1 MPSRKRTK
9 GKERKAKKAEVAAES
24 HRRKWLGWA
33 LGYDI
38 DKKKVVYCDHGCN
51 ITIPD
56 DAHPVSK
63 FLDTYFS
70 TGDLENV
77 FQTHTQLRK
86 NDSDRNLTINL
97 LESVAMTNLIH
108 PEDGHVAF
116 VVNIAFAIVVLEN
129 CDETDD
135 FYSVLCK
142 QAVATKV
149 RDFIYGY
156 VDNERDLLKF
166 FHKRTAC
173 SCLKERYSVVRKIFP
188 KLGKCSH
195 CKVVKARSLLMV
207 CGRCKIDQYCSSE
220 CHVAAWSEHRR
231 QCGDYINAYS
241 T

>member
-1 MPSRKRTK
+1 MLSRK
-9 GKERKAKKAEVAAES
+9 
-24 HRRKWLGWA
+24 WPGWA

-38 DKKKVVYCDHGCN
+38 DKKKVVYCDHWCN

-77 FQTHTQLRK
+77 FQTHPQLCK

-97 LESVAMTNLIH
+97 LVSVAVTNLIH

-116 VVNIAFAIVVLEN
+116 ARFAIGVLEN

-149 RDFIYGY
+149 RDFALLLTGYG
-156 VDNERDLLKF
+156 DN
-166 FHKRTAC
+166 
-173 SCLKERYSVVRKIFP
+173 
-188 KLGKCSH
+188 
-195 CKVVKARSLLMV
+195 
-207 CGRCKIDQYCSSE
+207 
-220 CHVAAWSEHRR
+220 
-231 QCGDYINAYS
+231 
-241 T
+241 